1 MADDP
6 GDTRI
11 PARKGFPTLTERLRR
26 FLTVPGNR
34 ISTLWRQ
41 AELKT
46 DQAWTLLRWKLGSR
60 PSVENF
66 DGDPRL
72 ALITVNFSTTRYLK
86 LMLLTLC
93 EQRDL
98 HLVHR
103 IVIVDNDSR
112 DGGKPFLRRLAACV
126 QRLHLV
132 ENRFFPTH
140 ARGLRK
146 GVAFLDQYEA
156 SGSTSRPCNLFLF
169 CDTDVIFLNPRT
181 LTDLTAAL
189 AEPKAALA
197 GELRRGL
204 FPYPEVQASFFLLRR
219 DCYARPETV
228 PFVHHGAPAYWMQR
242 SLWRAGLWLV
252 DFPSNKGGYI
262 LHRGRSGVAAARE
275 YRPGSNLA
283 TVPNYY
289 PHYMGVCAG
298 QQSWERT
305 EQHYAKWLEPDRES
319 GLLEHLER
327 HLGILGGK

>member
-6 GDTRI
+6 GDTQT
-11 PARKGFPTLTERLRR
+11 PARKGFPTLSERLRR

-34 ISTLWRQ
+34 INTLWRQ

-98 HLVHR
+98 HRVHR

-126 QRLHLV
+126 RRLHLV

-156 SGSTSRPCNLFLF
+156 SCPTSRPCNLFLF

-228 PFVHHGAPAYWMQR
+228 PFVHHVAPAYWMQR
-242 SLWRAGLWLV
+242 SLWRAQLRLV
-252 DFPSNKGGYI
+252 DFPSNRGAYI
-262 LHRGRSGVAAARE
+262 LHRGRSGVAAARHHH
-275 YRPGSNLA
+275 PHSKVA
-283 TVPNYY
+283 TIPDYD
-289 PHYMGVCAG
+289 PHYMGVAEG
-298 QQSWERT
+298 EQIWANT
-305 EQHYAKWLEPDRES
+305 ENRHAQWLSPAREAE
-319 GLLEHLER
+319 LLEHLEQ